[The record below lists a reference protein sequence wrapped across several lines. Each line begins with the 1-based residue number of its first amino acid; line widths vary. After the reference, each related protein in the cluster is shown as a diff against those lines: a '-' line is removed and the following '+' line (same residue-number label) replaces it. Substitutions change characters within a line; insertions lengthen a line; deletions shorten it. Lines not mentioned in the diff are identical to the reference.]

1 MILDENKEI
10 KIGCCSQRKHF
21 RNIGYN
27 CELGDTITIKPTELS
42 NKSGIKI
49 NVQCDICEKEK
60 QLSFNKYTKNTKNL
74 TEIYCCS
81 EKCAVEK
88 CKRIKFKKYGDENYS
103 NRELAKKT
111 CVERYGN
118 ENVFQNEEIKEKSK
132 KTKLEKYGNENY
144 TNKEQSKITCLEKY
158 GVEFIS
164 QSIEFK
170 KQVKQIKLERY
181 GNENFNNREKSKQTC
196 LEKYGVNHNMKIDD
210 CKEKSKQT
218 CKKNHGVEYPT
229 QSREIFL
236 KGIKTRFKI
245 EKYGDTSL
253 FYQGGY
259 EKYFLEQIEKK
270 SLLTE
275 VSNGKSYDYILN
287 EESHVYHS
295 DFLFR
300 GITIEIKSDWTYNK
314 SGADIDSELE
324 NEAKWQAVKD
334 SGDKLVVLWSKK
346 EIKEYVDGLIH

>member
-27 CELGDTITIKPTELS
+27 CELGDIITIKPTGLP

-49 NVQCDICEKEK
+49 NVKCDICEKEK
-60 QLSFNKYTKNTKNL
+60 QLSYSKYIKNTKNL

-111 CVERYGN
+111 CVERYGIQ
-118 ENVFQNEEIKEKSK
+118 NVGGLDSSIKK
-132 KTKLEKYGNENY
+132 G
-144 TNKEQSKITCLEKY
+144 
-158 GVEFIS
+158 
-164 QSIEFK
+164 
-170 KQVKQIKLERY
+170 KQTKLERY
-181 GNENFNNREKSKQTC
+181 GNENYRDVQKYKKTCLKNWGVEFASQSIEFREKVKKTKFELYGDENYNNREQAKETC
-196 LEKYGVNHNMKIDD
+196 LKKYGVNHNMKTDD

-229 QSREIFL
+229 QSREVFL